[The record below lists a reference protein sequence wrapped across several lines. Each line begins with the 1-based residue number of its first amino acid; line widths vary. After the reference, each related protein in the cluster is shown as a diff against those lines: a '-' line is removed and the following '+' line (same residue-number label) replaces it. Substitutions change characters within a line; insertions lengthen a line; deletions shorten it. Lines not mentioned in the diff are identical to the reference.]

1 MPLPALSRFQAQL
14 LEWFAAQQRKLPWRQ
29 DYAPYGVWISEMML
43 QQTRVTTV
51 LSYYERWMRE
61 LPDIASVAA
70 AEEAQLLK
78 LWEGLGYYSR
88 VRNIQKAA
96 RQICAEH
103 GGAFPTDFAAIRRL
117 PGIGPYTAGAIASI
131 AFEQDRPIV
140 DGNVVRVACRVFHI
154 TDNPKESDV
163 QKRLWNIAAAWIPAG
178 QARHFNQAVM
188 ELGATVCHVQ
198 QPTCL
203 LCPVQEHCQA
213 YAAGT
218 TERVPYKAPRRA
230 ATPVTKAVLLL
241 EQDNA
246 FLVQRPEVGLM
257 QGLWLFP
264 EFVSSNDASPW
275 DTLCARWQQARRPT
289 LQRQQTLA
297 PLTHSYTTFRA
308 TLHPFQARLPAD
320 AALALLPEERW
331 VPSAELWE
339 LAMPSAHSKLRAQ
352 VCAPAA

>member
-203 LCPVQEHCQA
+203 LCPVQEHCQHA
-213 YAAGT
+213 EPQLPSPKPSCCWNKT
-218 TERVPYKAPRRA
+218 T
-230 ATPVTKAVLLL
+230 
-241 EQDNA
+241 
-246 FLVQRPEVGLM
+246 
-257 QGLWLFP
+257 
-264 EFVSSNDASPW
+264 
-275 DTLCARWQQARRPT
+275 
-289 LQRQQTLA
+289 
-297 PLTHSYTTFRA
+297 
-308 TLHPFQARLPAD
+308 PF
-320 AALALLPEERW
+320 
-331 VPSAELWE
+331 
-339 LAMPSAHSKLRAQ
+339 
-352 VCAPAA
+352 